1 MVGGSSFHGHPML
14 RSGAA
19 RNLGPMNHFPRAW
32 DTQTSRD
39 LAPEKSANLLTTGHV
54 MHSLL
59 LLDSILYLSIW
70 LLQKN
75 IMNAWQVLMLIET

>member
-1 MVGGSSFHGHPML
+1 
-14 RSGAA
+14 
-19 RNLGPMNHFPRAW
+19 MNHFPRAW